1 MSELTVPD
9 GLFDADFVAS
19 DEHSLADRF
28 DWIIQD
34 GQIIHAPV
42 VGWTWA
48 CRRCGEAGT
57 LPEDP
62 VRLASLH
69 GTQHAAGPFDTLVP
83 LLVAV
88 VRKFPPT
95 TPSSTSYLAELLAE
109 APPAM
114 TVREWL
120 AARGPVLLGTEV
132 HLALWHMARRRT
144 AEDLVQR
151 WRQTRDA
158 AEAAWEEVLAD
169 KIRRHPAYLHP
180 VYPMVP
186 FLVRVWAV
194 DGKRGPFWDGTGVR
208 LVAEDG
214 SELCTFD
221 LGDSP
226 ETTAALDALTELC
239 PPRWEEDERDTL
251 L

>member
-1 MSELTVPD
+1 
-9 GLFDADFVAS
+9 
-19 DEHSLADRF
+19 
-28 DWIIQD
+28 
-34 GQIIHAPV
+34 
-42 VGWTWA
+42 
-48 CRRCGEAGT
+48 
-57 LPEDP
+57 
-62 VRLASLH
+62 
-69 GTQHAAGPFDTLVP
+69 
-83 LLVAV
+83 
-88 VRKFPPT
+88 
-95 TPSSTSYLAELLAE
+95 
-109 APPAM
+109 
-114 TVREWL
+114 
-120 AARGPVLLGTEV
+120 
-132 HLALWHMARRRT
+132 MARRHT

-186 FLVRVWAV
+186 VLARFWAV